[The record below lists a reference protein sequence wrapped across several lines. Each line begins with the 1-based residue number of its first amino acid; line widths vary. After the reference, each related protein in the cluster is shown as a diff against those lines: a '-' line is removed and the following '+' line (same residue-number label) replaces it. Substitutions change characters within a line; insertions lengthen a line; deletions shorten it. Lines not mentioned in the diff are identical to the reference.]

1 LRATGAC
8 CSRATGH
15 GPSRTWSGCPGRSQS
30 RCATT
35 IVIPVTDPFAELNA
49 ALPDHY
55 VIDRELGRGGMALVY
70 LARDLRHERFVALKT
85 LRPEIA
91 IALGRERFLR
101 EIKLAARLQH
111 PNILP
116 VYDSGDAGGTLYY
129 VMPFVE
135 GESLRDRLDHE
146 PQLPV
151 DDALHIAREVAEAL
165 AYAHDHDVVHRDIK
179 PENIML
185 SGGHA
190 IVADFGIARA
200 VSAAGGD
207 KLTQTGLAI
216 GTPAY
221 MPPEQASGS
230 GQVDR
235 RSDIY
240 SLAYVLY
247 ETPAGQP
254 PFTGPTAQAI
264 MARHSLDSV
273 PRLKIVREAIPDD
286 LESVIERAL
295 EKVPA
300 DRYQTAEQFA
310 SALNSASTGAIS
322 RVTAARRRSGPAKFW
337 RRPIPVAAAVLLV
350 VGAAAW
356 IVFGRRGN
364 ARPGAGGGIDP
375 RRVAVL
381 YFQDLSPD
389 SSLGYLADGL
399 TEGLIDQLTQVRSL
413 DVISRNGVIPFR
425 HADVPRDS
433 IARATGAGTLVE
445 GSVEPVRDRVR
456 VSIRLI
462 DGASGADLLRRA
474 TFEQPSANLLSIRDT
489 LAAEAARVLR
499 ERLGE
504 EVRLREERAGTRST
518 AAWTLVQQAE
528 QARKDAEG
536 LAQAGKM
543 DTAQQHFTRADSL
556 LAAAERADPRW
567 VDPIILRGQM
577 VERRVRLTRS
587 PALIDEGLAHAARA
601 VVLAPDEPRA
611 IELRG
616 TLRYRRWQLA
626 RPPDPQVAAA
636 LLDDARK
643 DLERASTIDPTLA
656 SAFATLSSLYYQTK
670 DLQGAA
676 LAARRAYE
684 EDAYLSN
691 AADILGRL
699 FFTSYDLDQ
708 QRQAQ
713 HWCQEG
719 VRRFPRDSRFL
730 ECQLYM
736 MTRLEQPDIP
746 RAWRLL
752 AGIDSLVPPPRR
764 AVLHLREQM
773 VVAATIARAG
783 LTDSAH
789 HVIERSRGTP
799 ELDPEQDLVA
809 MEAFVRTLLGEQD
822 EAIRLLQRY
831 VAANP
836 EHSFRVGGDISWWWW
851 DLQKHPGF
859 QALAR
864 PHSLLTRRPV
874 TALTS

>member
-1 LRATGAC
+1 M
-8 CSRATGH
+8 
-15 GPSRTWSGCPGRSQS
+15 
-30 RCATT
+30 
-35 IVIPVTDPFAELNA
+35 TDPTPPQDAFAVLNA
-49 ALPDHY
+49 ALPSHY
-55 VIDRELGRGGMALVY
+55 IIDRELGRGGMALVY
-70 LARDLRHERFVALKT
+70 LARDTRHERFVALKT

-135 GESLRDRLDHE
+135 GESLRERLQRE

-151 DDALHIAREVAEAL
+151 DDALQITKEVAEAL
-165 AYAHDHDVVHRDIK
+165 GYAHSHDVVHRDIK

-190 IVADFGIARA
+190 IVTDFGIARA

-240 SLAYVLY
+240 SLACVLY
-247 ETPAGQP
+247 ETLAGQP

-264 MARHSLDSV
+264 MARHSLDAV
-273 PRLKIVREAIPDD
+273 PRLKIVRDAIPDE
-286 LESVIERAL
+286 LEVVIERAL

-300 DRYQTAEQFA
+300 DRYQTSREFA
-310 SALNSASTGAIS
+310 QALTAASTGHVS
-322 RVTAARRRSGPAKFW
+322 RVTAARRRSRATWW
-337 RRPIPVAAAVLLV
+337 RRPATIGTGLGVLALLTVAWL
-350 VGAAAW
+350 
-356 IVFGRRGN
+356 VFGSRGT
-364 ARPGAGGGIDP
+364 AGGGSTEGVGAMDM

-389 SSLGYLADGL
+389 TSLGVLADGL
-399 TEGLIDQLTQVRSL
+399 TEGLIDQLAEVRTL
-413 DVISRNGVIPFR
+413 DVVSRNGVIPFL
-425 HADVPRDS
+425 HSDLPRDS
-433 IARATGAGTLVE
+433 IARALGAGTLVE

-456 VSIRLI
+456 VTIRLVE
-462 DGASGADLLRRA
+462 GASGADLLRRA
-474 TFEQPSANLLSIRDT
+474 IEQPSANLLGIRDS
-489 LAAEAARVLR
+489 LAAEVARVLR

-504 EVRLREERAGTRST
+504 EVRLREERAGTKNM
-518 AAWTLVQQAE
+518 AAWTALQQAE
-528 QARKDAEG
+528 RYRKNAETAV
-536 LAQAGKM
+536 LASKM
-543 DTAQQHFTRADSL
+543 DSATALFTRADSA

-567 VDPIILRGQM
+567 DDPIIMRGQLS
-577 VERRVRLTRS
+577 ERRVRLTR
-587 PALIDEGLAHAARA
+587 AAGLIDEGLGHAARA
-601 VVLAPDEPRA
+601 LKLAPEDPRA
-611 IELRG
+611 LDLRG

-626 RPPDPQVAAA
+626 RPSDPEQAAA

-643 DLERASTIDPTLA
+643 DLERATTLDPTLA
-656 SAFATLSSLYYQTK
+656 SAYATLSSLYYQTK

-691 AADILGRL
+691 APDILYRL
-699 FFTSYDLDQ
+699 FFASYDLDQ

-713 HWCQEG
+713 RWCQEG
-719 VRRFPRDSRFL
+719 ARRFPQDFRFL

-736 MTRLEQPDIP
+736 MTRLEPPDVP

-752 AGIDSLVPPPRR
+752 AGIDSLAPPPRR
-764 AVLHLREQM
+764 PTIHLREQM
-773 VVAATIARAG
+773 MVAATIARAG
-783 LTDSAH
+783 LPDSTH
-789 HVIERSRGTP
+789 HVIDRSKGTP
-799 ELDPEQDLVA
+799 ELDPEHDLVA

-836 EHSFRVGGDISWWWW
+836 EHSFRVGGDVFWWWW

-864 PHSLLTRRPV
+864 PHS
-874 TALTS
+874 

>member
-1 LRATGAC
+1 M
-8 CSRATGH
+8 
-15 GPSRTWSGCPGRSQS
+15 
-30 RCATT
+30 
-35 IVIPVTDPFAELNA
+35 TDPFAELNA

-55 VIDRELGRGGMALVY
+55 IIDRELGRGGMALVY
-70 LARDLRHERFVALKT
+70 LARDTRHERFVALKT

-91 IALGRERFLR
+91 MALGRERFLR
-101 EIKLAARLQH
+101 EIKLAAGLQH

-129 VMPFVE
+129 VMPYVE
-135 GESLRDRLDHE
+135 GESLRDRLDRE

-151 DDALHIAREVAEAL
+151 DDALQIAKEVAEAL
-165 AYAHDHDVVHRDIK
+165 AYAHSHDVVHRDIK

-190 IVADFGIARA
+190 IVTDFGIARA

-230 GQVDR
+230 GHVDR

-240 SLAYVLY
+240 SLACVLY
-247 ETPAGQP
+247 ETLAGQP

-264 MARHSLDSV
+264 MARHSLDAV
-273 PRLKIVREAIPDD
+273 PRLKIVRDAIPDE
-286 LESVIERAL
+286 LEVVIERAL

-300 DRYQTAEQFA
+300 DRYQTSGEFA
-310 SALNSASTGAIS
+310 KALTAASTGRVS
-322 RVTAARRRSGPAKFW
+322 RVTAARRPTRAQLMW
-337 RRPIPVAAAVLLV
+337 RRRMNVGIGVGVVVLVAGGWLL
-350 VGAAAW
+350 
-356 IVFGRRGN
+356 FGRRHGGSG
-364 ARPGAGGGIDP
+364 GATGPLVQNHI
-375 RRVAVL
+375 AVL
-381 YFQDLSPD
+381 YFTDDSRD

-399 TEGLIDQLTQVRSL
+399 TEGLIDQLSQVRTL
-413 DVISRNGVIPFR
+413 EVISRNGVLPFR
-425 HADVPRDS
+425 NSVLPPDS
-433 IARATGAGTLVE
+433 IARAVGAGTLVE
-445 GSVEPVRDRVR
+445 GSLEPVRDRVR
-456 VSIRLI
+456 VTVRLV
-462 DGASGADLLRRA
+462 DGATGADLLARA
-474 TFEQPSANLLSIRDT
+474 SFEASAGNLLLIRDT
-489 LAAEAARVLR
+489 LATEVARVLR

-518 AAWTLVQQAE
+518 DAWTLVQQAE
-528 QARKDAEG
+528 RIRKNGEA
-536 LAQAGKM
+536 LVLAGKM
-543 DTAQQHFTRADSL
+543 DGAVALFGRTDSV

-567 VDPIILRGQM
+567 VDPIVLRGQLI
-577 VERRVRLTRS
+577 ERRIRLTRNA
-587 PALIDEGLAHAARA
+587 ALIEEGLAHAGRALALAQQDARA
-601 VVLAPDEPRA
+601 L
-611 IELRG
+611 ELRG

-626 RPPDPQVAAA
+626 RPPDPQQASS
-636 LLDDARK
+636 LLEDARG
-643 DLERASTIDPTLA
+643 DLERATNIDPTLA
-656 SAFATLSSLYYQTK
+656 SAYATLSSLYYQTK

-691 AADILGRL
+691 APDILYRL

-713 HWCQEG
+713 RWCQEG
-719 VRRFPRDSRFL
+719 TRRFPQDFRFL

-736 MTRLEQPDIP
+736 MTRLEQPDVP

-752 AGIDSLVPPPRR
+752 AGIDSLVPAPRR
-764 AVLHLREQM
+764 QATHLREQM
-773 VVAATIARAG
+773 MVAATIARAG
-783 LTDSAH
+783 LKDSAH
-789 HVIERSRGTP
+789 AVIERSRGTP
-799 ELDPEQDLVA
+799 ELDPEHDLVA
-809 MEAFVRTLLGEQD
+809 LEAFVRTLLGEQD

-836 EHSFRVGGDISWWWW
+836 EHSFRVGGDVFWWWW

-864 PHSLLTRRPV
+864 PHS
-874 TALTS
+874 